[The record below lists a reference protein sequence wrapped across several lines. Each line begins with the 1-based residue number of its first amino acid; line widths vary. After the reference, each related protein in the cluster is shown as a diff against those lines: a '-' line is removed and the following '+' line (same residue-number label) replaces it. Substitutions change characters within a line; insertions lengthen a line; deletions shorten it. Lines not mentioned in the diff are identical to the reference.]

1 MKAVVRQLP
10 LLCGHEDVD
19 VDARTFHS
27 KFSAR
32 VFHGTGLD
40 VHHSPGQLQLVGVK
54 FNELECG
61 VAMENNELCK
71 YEPSSLLQ
79 GQCACEELMPVRM
92 VTRSVA

>member
-27 KFSAR
+27 KFSIR

-40 VHHSPGQLQLVGVK
+40 VHHSPGQLQLVGVT

-61 VAMENNELCK
+61 VAMVNKTNYVNTSQVAC
-71 YEPSSLLQ
+71 YNLQ
-79 GQCACEELMPVRM
+79 G
-92 VTRSVA
+92 